1 MSIDKKIKVIAKS
14 AVKAASNNKKQV
26 AGFSVM
32 AALLIFIFVA
42 GIMSDKK
49 DDGILEVAKNTP
61 HNEIVKEIVLDD
73 AEDYT
78 VASQEDLE
86 KVLSRN
92 EIKDVII
99 ASTAEEIFTI
109 PEGDYS

>member
-49 DDGILEVAKNTP
+49 DDGILEVAKT
-61 HNEIVKEIVLDD
+61 HHIMKL
-73 AEDYT
+73 
-78 VASQEDLE
+78 L
-86 KVLSRN
+86 KKL
-92 EIKDVII
+92 
-99 ASTAEEIFTI
+99 F
-109 PEGDYS
+109 